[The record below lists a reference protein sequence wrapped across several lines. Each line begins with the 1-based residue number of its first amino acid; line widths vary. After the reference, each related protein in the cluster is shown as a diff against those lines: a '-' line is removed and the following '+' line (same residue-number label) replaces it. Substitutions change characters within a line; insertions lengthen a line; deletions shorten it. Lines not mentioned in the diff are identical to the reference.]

1 MAWQLQLGF
10 LCPEFLLPVWLYCHQ
25 REGQNMNSVAFVL
38 DMQNPVLPSRN
49 LDMAL
54 HQTIRTWPHLHVGE
68 PKGCEKLQLL
78 QIFAHKLR
86 VLALVI
92 IKAITVDPQEI
103 EKTRFPLAIEGT
115 DIPSYTIF
123 KHLCLEPIHRSLVT
137 MNKIIRKDYKLRT
150 NFTER
155 N

>member
-49 LDMAL
+49 LDIAL

-68 PKGCEKLQLL
+68 PKGCEKLQRHLIQL
-78 QIFAHKLR
+78 DEWVTQCQTKFSSAQTKCCTLKERKIGCARMAHK
-86 VLALVI
+86 ALNYMWGLGKGSWV
-92 IKAITVDPQEI
+92 
-103 EKTRFPLAIEGT
+103 
-115 DIPSYTIF
+115 
-123 KHLCLEPIHRSLVT
+123 SLW
-137 MNKIIRKDYKLRT
+137 MAQWSFGCRAQL
-150 NFTER
+150 
-155 N
+155 